1 MSAIYVTSD
10 WHFMHDREFIWGP
23 RECTDVYD
31 MNEKIVQR
39 HNEIVR
45 PDDHV
50 YVLGDLM
57 LGRNQSAGLAYIRR
71 LNGKIHVAVGN
82 HDSPNRCIAYASLPN
97 VVEVEC
103 GYRLKHGKYQYW
115 LSHYPTL
122 TGNHDE
128 GKPLEHRV
136 ISLCGHV
143 HTLDKFSD
151 FDKGLIYH
159 CEVDAHN
166 LYPVPLEQIQ
176 NEIID
181 KVGHI
186 R

>member
-1 MSAIYVTSD
+1 
-10 WHFMHDREFIWGP
+10 
-23 RECTDVYD
+23 

-39 HNEIVR
+39 HNEIVNW
-45 PDDHV
+45 DDDV

-57 LGRNQSAGLAYIRR
+57 LGRNQAAGLAYIRR

-82 HDSPNRCIAYASLPN
+82 HDSSDRYKAYASLPN

-103 GYRLKHGKYQYW
+103 AYRLKHGKYQYW

-128 GKPLEHRV
+128 GKPLNHRV
-136 ISLCGHV
+136 INLCGHC

-151 FDKGLIYH
+151 WDKGLIYH
-159 CEVDAHN
+159 CEVDAHG
-166 LYPVPLEQIQ
+166 LKPVPMEQIE
-176 NEIID
+176 NEIIN
-181 KVGHI
+181 KLVG
-186 R
+186 RD